1 MASVGGSIVAVSIDG
16 RNFAVAADADVTL
29 KLGGKKVT
37 PQPNGNGTA
46 RYTAEV
52 EVWGLKGIDVAID
65 QDQADLQFLQ
75 SNADAMTAVN
85 CTITLI
91 DGTVYQGKGIVADDH
106 DYSTAKATAGLT
118 LMGEG
123 QLTAQ

>member
-1 MASVGGSIVAVSIDG
+1 MAAVGGSIATVAIDG
-16 RNFAVAADADVTL
+16 RNFPVTADADVAL

-37 PQPNGNGTA
+37 PTPNGNGTA
-46 RYTAEV
+46 RYLGEV
-52 EVWGLKGIDVAID
+52 ECWSLSGVDVSID
-65 QDQADLQFLQ
+65 QDQDDIGFLQ
-75 SNADAMTAVN
+75 KNADAMTAVN

-91 DGTVYQGKGIVADDH
+91 DGTVYQGKGIVSDAH

-123 QLTAQ
+123 QLSAQ